1 MNENTNLPHLVT
13 LHGFGGTSMT
23 YFRMFKNLRSDYK
36 IHALDT
42 MGVGHSTKG
51 KFKNNFTYDEARNY
65 YIDAIEQWRIAVGI
79 DKFTL
84 AGHSFG
90 GYLAACYA

>member
-1 MNENTNLPHLVT
+1 
-13 LHGFGGTSMT
+13 
-23 YFRMFKNLRSDYK
+23 
-36 IHALDT
+36 